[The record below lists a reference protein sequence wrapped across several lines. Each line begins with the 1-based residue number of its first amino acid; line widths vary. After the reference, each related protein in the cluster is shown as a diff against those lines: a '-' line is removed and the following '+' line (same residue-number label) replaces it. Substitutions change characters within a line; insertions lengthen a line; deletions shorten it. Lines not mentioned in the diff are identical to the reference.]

1 MMIDEET
8 FTTMDR
14 IMLSMLA
21 ERAAEKAEQSMRE
34 YDCHLDSGQDSG
46 PAFMMS
52 TICCI
57 IDDVAFR
64 HHQDFVKIYEIC
76 VRPHLAVDRFM
87 FDLRAMHDWEYS
99 CAKKMVEDEVSL
111 FWLTKLA
118 ASIATPA
125 CYVRRIIENAVDK
138 HIHQS
143 FKEFRLSEIAEAG
156 GGYEI

>member
-1 MMIDEET
+1 MMIFDEDT
-8 FTTMDR
+8 FTNMDC

-34 YDCHLDSGQDSG
+34 YDLHSGNSPDI
-46 PAFMMS
+46 MS
-52 TICCI
+52 TVCCI

-76 VRPHLAVDRFM
+76 VRPRLAVDRFM

-99 CAKKMVEDEVSL
+99 CTKKMVENEVSL

-118 ASIATPA
+118 ACIDTPA

-143 FKEFRLSEIAEAG
+143 FKEFRLAEISEAG
-156 GGYEI
+156 GEYDV

>member
-1 MMIDEET
+1 MMIVDEDM
-8 FTTMDR
+8 FTNIDR

-34 YDCHLDSGQDSG
+34 YDCHLNSSPDV
-46 PAFMMS
+46 MS

-57 IDDVAFR
+57 IDDVSFK
-64 HHQDFVKIYEIC
+64 HHQDFVKIYETY
-76 VRPHLAVDRFM
+76 VRPRLAVDRFM
-87 FDLRAMHDWEYS
+87 FDFRAMHDWEYS

-118 ASIATPA
+118 ASIDTPA
-125 CYVRRIIENAVDK
+125 CYVRRIIENAVEK

-156 GGYEI
+156 GGYVV

>member
-1 MMIDEET
+1 MMIIDEDM
-8 FTTMDR
+8 FTNMDR

-21 ERAAEKAEQSMRE
+21 AKTAEKAEQSMRE
-34 YDCHLDSGQDSG
+34 YDCHLNSSPDL
-46 PAFMMS
+46 MS

-57 IDDVAFR
+57 IDDVSFK
-64 HHQDFVKIYEIC
+64 HHQDFVKIYETC
-76 VRPHLAVDRFM
+76 VRPRLAVDRFM

-99 CAKKMVEDEVSL
+99 CAKKMAEDEVSL

-118 ASIATPA
+118 AIDTPA
-125 CYVRRIIENAVDK
+125 CYVRRIIENAVEK

-156 GGYEI
+156 GEYVV

>member
-1 MMIDEET
+1 MMIDEDT

-34 YDCHLDSGQDSG
+34 YDLHSGSSPDV
-46 PAFMMS
+46 MS

-76 VRPHLAVDRFM
+76 VRPRLAWDRFM

-118 ASIATPA
+118 ACIDTPA
-125 CYVRRIIENAVDK
+125 CYIRRIIENAVDK

-143 FKEFRLSEIAEAG
+143 FKEFRLAEISEAG
-156 GGYEI
+156 GEYDV

>member
-1 MMIDEET
+1 MMIIDEDT
-8 FTTMDR
+8 FTNMDR

-21 ERAAEKAEQSMRE
+21 ERATEKAEQSMRE
-34 YDCHLDSGQDSG
+34 YDLHSGSSPDV
-46 PAFMMS
+46 MS

-76 VRPHLAVDRFM
+76 VRLRLAWDRFM

-118 ASIATPA
+118 TCIDTPA
-125 CYVRRIIENAVDK
+125 CYIRRIIENAVEK
-138 HIHQS
+138 HIRQS
-143 FKEFRLSEIAEAG
+143 FKEFRLSEISEAG
-156 GGYEI
+156 GGYEV

>member
-1 MMIDEET
+1 MMIDEDT

-34 YDCHLDSGQDSG
+34 YDLHSGSSPDV
-46 PAFMMS
+46 MS

-76 VRPHLAVDRFM
+76 VRPRLAVDRFM

-118 ASIATPA
+118 ACIDTPA
-125 CYVRRIIENAVDK
+125 CYIRRIIENAVDK

-143 FKEFRLSEIAEAG
+143 FKEFRLAEISEAG
-156 GGYEI
+156 GEYDV